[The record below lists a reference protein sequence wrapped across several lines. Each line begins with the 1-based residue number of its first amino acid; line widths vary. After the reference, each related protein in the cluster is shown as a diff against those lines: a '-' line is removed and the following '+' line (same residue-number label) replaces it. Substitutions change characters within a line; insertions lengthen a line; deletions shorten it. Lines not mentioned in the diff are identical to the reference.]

1 MENDLTLLGATAV
14 EDRLQE
20 NVPEVIHDFQRA
32 NIKVWMLTG
41 DKFETAKNIGA
52 SCKLIQKGDM
62 IYELRT
68 KQDVTQVCSVMGVSK
83 NEQLMREKKR
93 RVLIIQNEALATITN
108 VDQFRANFIRI
119 SKTCEAVICCR
130 VSPKQKAD
138 VVRMIK
144 MNDKGLLT
152 MAVGDGNNDV
162 SMINE
167 AHVGVGLYGSEGL
180 RAV

>member
-1 MENDLTLLGATAV
+1 MESGLTLLGATAV
-14 EDRLQE
+14 EDRLQD

-32 NIKVWMLTG
+32 QIKVWMLTG
-41 DKFETAKNIGA
+41 DKFETAKNIAA
-52 SCKLIQKGDM
+52 SCKMTQRDDEL
-62 IYELRT
+62 YELRS
-68 KQDVTQVCSVMGVSK
+68 KSDVQKICSSKGVMR
-83 NEQLMREKKR
+83 NEQLMKLKKR
-93 RVLIIQNEALATITN
+93 RAIVVQNEALAYISN
-108 VDQFRANFIRI
+108 DDRYRQNFIRI

-144 MNDKGLLT
+144 KHDKSLIT

-167 AHVGVGLYGSEGL
+167 AHVGIGLFGNEGM